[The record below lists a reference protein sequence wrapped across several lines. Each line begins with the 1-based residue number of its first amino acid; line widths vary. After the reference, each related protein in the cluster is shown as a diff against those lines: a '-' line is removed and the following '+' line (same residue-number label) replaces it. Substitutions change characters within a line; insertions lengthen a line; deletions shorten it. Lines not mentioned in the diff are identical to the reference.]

1 MYKRT
6 LIGLTILFLTPLFS
20 SGQDTTATIDDPVLT
35 GKILRT
41 DLLDAPYGT
50 WFKENYDAYT
60 VDENMA
66 ETFRDALTDL
76 DIVIFLG
83 TWCSDSK
90 RELPRI
96 FKIFDYL
103 AIPPE
108 RISLVAVDRD
118 KLTPDQDE
126 QGFNIHHVPTAIFY
140 LEGIELGR
148 FIEEPFGSLEK
159 DFADILLGGPY
170 IPRYEERN

>member
-1 MYKRT
+1 MYKGT
-6 LIGLTILFLTPLFS
+6 IIGVTIFLLTPILS
-20 SGQDTTATIDDPVLT
+20 SSQETTATLDDPMLK
-35 GKILRT
+35 GKILRI

-50 WFKENYDAYT
+50 WFKENFNAYA
-60 VDENMA
+60 VDKNMA

-90 RELPRI
+90 REVPKI
-96 FKIFDYL
+96 FKILDYL

-108 RISLVAVDRD
+108 RIRLVAVDRD
-118 KLTPDQDE
+118 KISPDQDE
-126 QGFNIHHVPTAIFY
+126 EGFNIHHVPTVIFY
-140 LEGIELGR
+140 LEGIEMGR

-159 DFADILLGGPY
+159 DFADILLGEPY
-170 IPRYEERN
+170 IPRYEGQY